1 MRRLEWLEKWRSGH
15 AVGEIYKPC
24 AAVRCRVLKRRR
36 IMRSPQDRRYF
47 YVGAAVLALVLALE
61 VGQTVLQGRVDAQGR
76 TVQAPTFE
84 VDPLW
89 PKPLPN
95 HWLLGAPI
103 GVWVDDK
110 DNVWIIHRSS
120 ATLNDNE
127 KALELKVGECCRGA
141 PPVLAF
147 DPAGNLIKSW
157 GGPGQ
162 GYEWPESNH
171 GIHVDYKGNVWIGGN
186 GTKDAEILKFTK
198 DGKFLMQ
205 VGHYGKNAGSNDLE
219 NFGRVAKI
227 WVDPKTNEAYV
238 ADGYLNKRVA
248 VLDADTGKMKRYWGA
263 YGSKPDDADLGKY
276 NPAAPPPKQFR
287 NPVHCVERS
296 DDGLVYVCDR
306 QADRIQVFKPDG
318 TFVKE
323 AWFAR
328 NTLGSGSAWDIA
340 FSKDPQQR
348 FIFLADGT
356 NEKVRIVVRDTL
368 QELSNFGDGG
378 RQPGQF
384 FGVHS
389 IATDS
394 KGNIYTTETYE
405 GKRLQK
411 FVYKGIGT
419 VAAGEQGVAWPR
431 AH

>member
-1 MRRLEWLEKWRSGH
+1 
-15 AVGEIYKPC
+15 
-24 AAVRCRVLKRRR
+24 
-36 IMRSPQDRRYF
+36 MRSTKRN
-47 YVGAAVLALVLALE
+47 VAVVAISAVVLTALGC
-61 VGQTVLQGRVDAQGR
+61 GQAMLQSRADAQGK
-76 TVQAPTFE
+76 VIEAPKFE

-95 HWLLGAPI
+95 HWLLGMTI
-103 GVWVDDK
+103 GVWVDDQ
-110 DNVWIIHRSS
+110 DNVWIIHRGA

-127 KALELKVGECCRGA
+127 RALDLKTGECCTSA
-141 PPVLAF
+141 PPVLVF
-147 DPAGNLIKSW
+147 DPAGNLVRSW

-162 GYEWPESNH
+162 GYEWPQSNH

-186 GTKDAEILKFTK
+186 GEKDAHLLKFTK

-205 VGHYGKNAGSNDLE
+205 VGKMGTLKGSNDPD

-227 WVDPKTNEAYV
+227 WVDPQTNEAYV
-238 ADGYLNKRVA
+238 ADGYRNKRVA

-263 YGSKPDDADLGKY
+263 YGNKPDDADLGKY
-276 NPAAPPPKQFR
+276 DPSAPAPKQFR

-296 DDGLVYVCDR
+296 VDQLIYVCDR
-306 QADRIQVFKPDG
+306 QADRIQVFTPEGK
-318 TFVKE
+318 FVKE
-323 AWFAR
+323 AWFAK
-328 NTLGSGSAWDIA
+328 NTLASGSTWDIA

-348 FIFLADGT
+348 YIYLADGT

-368 QELSNFGDGG
+368 QEVTNFGDGG

-405 GKRLQK
+405 GKRVQK

-419 VAAGEQGVAWPR
+419 VPAGDQGVVWPR
-431 AH
+431 S